1 MTLVVLS
8 HGTGRPLV
16 QGHSPTPKGEVWD
29 HELRVGAPVSV
40 SATTLQTSE
49 VSVKKGQDVRPAPE
63 CPGLP
68 QLSPQ
73 PGTKAWLREVSGL
86 QGVERGL

>member
-1 MTLVVLS
+1 M
-8 HGTGRPLV
+8 
-16 QGHSPTPKGEVWD
+16 
-29 HELRVGAPVSV
+29 